1 MKDIRGFNVAA
12 VKKAIFHVFRMNILP
27 PINNQKNSKEIS
39 DWKVS
44 LEVAECYNKLFQL
57 GNDRISN
64 VNHIARIAF
73 PTLRE
78 KSLSID
84 LCAYIASVCDI
95 VLNPKHPSIEISK
108 TSLQCRIA
116 RYKVSFYSIL
126 YIIFL

>member
-1 MKDIRGFNVAA
+1 
-12 VKKAIFHVFRMNILP
+12 MNILS

-39 DWKVS
+39 DWKAS

-57 GNDRISN
+57 ENDGISN
-64 VNHIARIAF
+64 INHIARIVF
-73 PTLRE
+73 PKLRE

-84 LCAYIASVCDI
+84 LCAYITSVYDI
-95 VLNPKHPSIEISK
+95 VLNPKHPSIKINK
-108 TSLQCRIA
+108 TSLQHHIA